1 MNLLHEITAGHDVPN
16 IINVIIEIPKGSKNK
31 YELDKETG
39 LIMLDRAM
47 HTSQDYP
54 FDYGFMPQSH
64 WEDGDPLDVVVLT
77 TYPLI
82 PGVLVK
88 VHPIA
93 IVNMVDDGDSDA
105 KIIAVPVKDPRWDH
119 VQDLKD
125 INKHTIKEIEHFF
138 LTYKQIQKKEVSI
151 DSIEGKDAAL
161 AAVLKSQE
169 LYKEKFQK

>member
-1 MNLLHEITAGHDVPN
+1 MNLLHEITAGNNVPD

-31 YELDKETG
+31 YEIDKETG

-77 TYPLI
+77 TYALA
-82 PGVLVK
+82 PGILVK
-88 VHPIA
+88 VRPVG
-93 IVNMVDDGDSDA
+93 IVNMIDDGDSDA
-105 KIIAVPVKDPRWDH
+105 KIIAVPEKDPRWDD
-119 VQDLKD
+119 VQNLSD

-151 DSIEGKDAAL
+151 DGIGNKADAQ
-161 AAVLKSQE
+161 AAILKSQE

>member
-77 TYPLI
+77 TYPLS

-88 VHPIA
+88 VRPVA

-119 VQDLKD
+119 VQDLSD
-125 INKHTIKEIEHFF
+125 VNKHTIKEIEHFF

-151 DSIEGKDAAL
+151 DSIGNKAEAI
-161 AAVLKSQE
+161 AAVTKSQE